1 MPTLFRHAGFRFF
14 FYSNE
19 GDPREPTHVHIQ
31 GAGTEA
37 KFFLHPQVILA
48 QSAGLDARTLRRLAE
63 VVEERRQDIERA
75 WHEHF
80 R

>member
-1 MPTLFRHAGFRFF
+1 MLLQFSKTKFLHHI
-14 FYSNE
+14 SE
-19 GDPREPTHVHIQ
+19 GDPREPRHVHIH
-31 GAGTEA
+31 GTRIEA